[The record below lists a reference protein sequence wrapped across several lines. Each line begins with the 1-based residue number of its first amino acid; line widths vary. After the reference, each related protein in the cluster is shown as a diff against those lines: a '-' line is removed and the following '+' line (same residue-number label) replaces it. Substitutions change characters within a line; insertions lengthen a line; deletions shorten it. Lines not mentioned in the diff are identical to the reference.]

1 MITIVDYGMGNLRS
15 VQKAFEFLGIQAE
28 VTQESEKIAKAQK
41 VVMPGVGAFG
51 DCMRNLKQS
60 GLYDAVLEAVNS
72 KRPFLGICL
81 GLQALFE
88 ESEEGGR
95 YKGFGAVHGKVVRF
109 TEGLKV
115 PHMGWNRINFTTK
128 LSQACPLL
136 EGISE
141 GSYVYFVHSYYGMA
155 EDKNIVM
162 TQTDYGVKFDS
173 MIWKENIFATQFHPE
188 KSQSVGLK
196 ILSNFAKL

>member
-1 MITIVDYGMGNLRS
+1 MIAIVDYGMGNLRS
-15 VQKAFEFLGIQAE
+15 VQKAFESLGIHAE
-28 VTQESEKIAKAQK
+28 VTQQPEKIAKAQK

-51 DCMRNLKQS
+51 DCMQNLKQC
-60 GLYDAVLEAVNS
+60 GLYDSVLDAINS
-72 KRPFLGICL
+72 DRPFLGVCL

-95 YKGFGAVHGKVVRF
+95 HIGFGTVRGKVIRF
-109 TEGLKV
+109 NEGLKV
-115 PHMGWNRINFTTK
+115 PHMGWNRIFFATK
-128 LSQACPLL
+128 KSQECPLL

-141 GSYVYFVHSYYGMA
+141 GSYVYFVHSYYGIA
-155 EDKNIVM
+155 EDKKIVM

-173 MIWKENIFATQFHPE
+173 MIWKGNVFATQFHPE

-196 ILSNFAKL
+196 MLANFAKL